1 MYEQGKGAVKQTAEE
16 AQHAAWEA
24 VQRTEAA
31 ASAAKERANSST
43 GQVGLRNIYRDK
55 LWLVVT
61 G

>member
-16 AQHAAWEA
+16 AQRAAWEA

-31 ASAAKERANSST
+31 ASAAEERAKTAT
-43 GQVGLRNIYRDK
+43 GQVGLRYILQHQGR
-55 LWLVVT
+55 V